1 MLRCWPYT
9 GQYSHQKPALAES
22 QAGTTKSFP
31 NSRATTPDLCASP
44 YAGKLAPGTTY
55 TLLATATNVVGALYP
70 PGGPNQ
76 ACCSLVVDPPPF
88 AVRLTPECPL
98 SLSLSLSLSWFGFWQ
113 VGAGPPSELGLL
125 KFKDPIETLLDLN
138 GPLLNPTEAPT
149 EWYGQVGA
157 GPPSELALFETSPAA
172 PAAPTALTACAT
184 TAASVS
190 LVWMEPHGQVRLP
203 LRPNTALTACATT
216 AASVSLVWMEPHG
229 QVRLPLRPNT
239 DPMRTHI
246 VFCVSPSL
254 RSRYRGTSPAV
265 HSSAS
270 WLQGASG
277 T

>member
-1 MLRCWPYT
+1 M
-9 GQYSHQKPALAES
+9 
-22 QAGTTKSFP
+22 
-31 NSRATTPDLCASP
+31 
-44 YAGKLAPGTTY
+44 
-55 TLLATATNVVGALYP
+55 
-70 PGGPNQ
+70 
-76 ACCSLVVDPPPF
+76 
-88 AVRLTPECPL
+88 
-98 SLSLSLSLSWFGFWQ
+98 
-113 VGAGPPSELGLL
+113 GAGPPSELGLL

-203 LRPNTALTACATT
+203 LRPNT
-216 AASVSLVWMEPHG
+216 
-229 QVRLPLRPNT
+229 